1 MQTNSEYQN
10 QLLAD
15 GLIIK
20 LVLVPL
26 SHETDVGQWNR
37 VFQVKQVGYQSFS
50 FCDTLYIWDS
60 ETECNISDC
69 LLQCYTCYSV
79 TDEICGT
86 VSQVSQAS
94 IVGQWDRQHHQGKS
108 EICSLTLI
116 LKKLRHLRASAR
128 LCLWEAP
135 YKHVVRHA
143 VTQHPPSPLAPRGGA
158 VCDRYLSKTF

>member
-79 TDEICGT
+79 TFCFSVSVFQLKQMKQVGTSIHFLLWYIVYVGHCPKCLGIYRGT
-86 VSQVSQAS
+86 VGRS
-94 IVGQWDRQHHQGKS
+94 
-108 EICSLTLI
+108 
-116 LKKLRHLRASAR
+116 
-128 LCLWEAP
+128 
-135 YKHVVRHA
+135 
-143 VTQHPPSPLAPRGGA
+143 VT
-158 VCDRYLSKTF
+158 V